1 MYANN
6 EPLDKSDVVNLN
18 TIKKKLKV
26 SLRDLARAQNSKQEY
41 DTEDQWLRT
50 LLKVPEDTN
59 ISEYLN
65 ARLNEREINTMKKFL
80 KPGIL

>member
-50 LLKVPEDTN
+50 LLKLPEDAN
-59 ISEYLN
+59 IGEYLN
-65 ARLNEREINTMKKFL
+65 SRLNEREINTMKKFL